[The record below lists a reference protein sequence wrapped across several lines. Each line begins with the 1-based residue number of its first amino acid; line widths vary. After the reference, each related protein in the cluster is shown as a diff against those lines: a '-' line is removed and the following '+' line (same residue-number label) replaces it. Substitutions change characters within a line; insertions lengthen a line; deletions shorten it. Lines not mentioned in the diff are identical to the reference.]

1 MDPYSPLRNKY
12 LKSVLMPAFGVDDA
26 DRPVSRSPDQ
36 SISVDLLV
44 LELRIVEFQCRFWY
58 SLYTNNFAR

>member
-1 MDPYSPLRNKY
+1 M
-12 LKSVLMPAFGVDDA
+12 KSVLMPAFGVDDA
-26 DRPVSRSPDQ
+26 DHPASGSPDQ
-36 SISVDLLV
+36 SIGVDLLV